1 MRPLTTRIAF
11 ELVLGAVVV
20 ASLLIILRKSRRL
33 AEFEI
38 EQAANNQSLRLLLEA
53 LRQKGY
59 NAGPWEVTE
68 QTSTAN
74 DHGGI
79 TKREAVI
86 ARLDH
91 ELAEDRSTIADLQK
105 QLSSSNDQNSKAQA
119 TADEQLRK
127 LQADSQ
133 AHIQDLQTKLDTAL
147 AQLDIVHQ
155 RVASLEAD
163 NNQLRAETSGVTSR
177 AAEVSHIVAGLQ
189 DLERRR
195 DVYLT
200 SILRRYRDITDE
212 FRGMSS
218 ILDTS
223 HEPGSNACSGAA
235 LSRIQNAVNSAEDD
249 LRQTNELNAR
259 SQKLEKQ
266 LLKN

>member
-11 ELVLGAVVV
+11 EIVLGAVVL
-20 ASLLIILRKSRRL
+20 ASLVIILRKSRRL
-33 AEFEI
+33 AEYES
-38 EQAANNQSLRLLLEA
+38 ERAANTQSLRLLQEA
-53 LRQKGY
+53 LRQKGH
-59 NAGPWEVTE
+59 AGPWEVTE

-86 ARLDH
+86 TRLDH

-105 QLSSSNDQNSKAQA
+105 QLSTSSEQNTKAQA
-119 TADEQLRK
+119 AADEQLRQ
-127 LQADSQ
+127 LQTDSQ
-133 AHIQDLQTKLDTAL
+133 AHIQDMQTKLDAAL

-163 NNQLRAETSGVTSR
+163 NNQLRAETSGATSR
-177 AAEVSHIVAGLQ
+177 AAEVARTVAGLQ

-212 FRGMSS
+212 FRAMSS

-223 HEPGSNACSGAA
+223 HDPGSNACSGAA
-235 LSRIQNAVNSAEDD
+235 LSRIQNAVTSAEDD
-249 LRQTNELNAR
+249 LRQMNELNAR
-259 SQKLEKQ
+259 SQKLQKQ